1 MCASRSAR
9 GIRNRK
15 VFPGLISSH
24 LSRIHFRV
32 ENRVKEAVS
41 FSWQR
46 PLRDLSFPF
55 SVSVKESEIHG
66 RLGEE
71 FPKAEIFESRK
82 LGHLGGCLLSLEEFS
97 SENIFMDDV
106 EEYIYIYMQR
116 NIVGLEGRG
125 KW

>member
-1 MCASRSAR
+1 MSKTVSKKLFPFR
-9 GIRNRK
+9 GK
-15 VFPGLISSH
+15 GL
-24 LSRIHFRV
+24 F
-32 ENRVKEAVS
+32 ET
-41 FSWQR
+41 F
-46 PLRDLSFPF
+46 LSFPF

>member
-1 MCASRSAR
+1 MRVEAR

-24 LSRIHFRV
+24 LSRIHSRV

-41 FSWQR
+41 FAY
-46 PLRDLSFPF
+46 PIPFESFPF
-55 SVSVKESEIHG
+55 LFRFPVKESEIHG

-82 LGHLGGCLLSLEEFS
+82 LGHLAGCLLSLEEFS

-106 EEYIYIYMQR
+106 EEHIYIYMQR

-125 KW
+125 ER